1 MARRMRLVAVILVFL
16 FSLSCT
22 AGCFSVRT
30 ADTHNTT
37 IAIQEYNTWVSDQ
50 KVFDRN
56 VRGTIAQIG
65 DHITTYNT
73 EIAKDRPDY
82 ALLRANLATDRQLL
96 DQWDTGIDNLSASTD
111 TFDQSTSKLMYDNA
125 SKARVRDDLGLMTQ
139 YMKIY
144 AVYMGNARAHLVEYV
159 ENAGIYVQPDDPDYW
174 NDNYRQRAMQ
184 AKDQALP
191 AIADADS
198 ALGNLTAQAQKLEQ
212 LQ

>member
-1 MARRMRLVAVILVFL
+1 MRMIVAILVFL
-16 FSLSCT
+16 LSLTCT

-37 IAIQEYNTWVSDQ
+37 IAVQQYNTWVSGQ
-50 KVFDRN
+50 NVFDRN
-56 VRGTIAQIG
+56 ARSTIAQIG
-65 DHITTYNT
+65 DHINTYNT
-73 EIAKDRPDY
+73 EIAKDQPDY
-82 ALLRANLATDRQLL
+82 SLLSTNLATDRQLL
-96 DQWDTGIDNLSASTD
+96 DQWGTGIDNLSAATD
-111 TFDQSTSKLMYDNA
+111 RFDQSTATLTYDNA
-125 SKARVRDDLGLMTQ
+125 SKARVKESLGMMTQ

-144 AVYMGNARAHLVEYV
+144 AVDMGNARQHLIEYV
-159 ENAGIYVQPDDPDYW
+159 DNAGTYIQPDDPDYW

-191 AIADADS
+191 ALSYGDS